1 MALDS
6 LSAAIGLNRSPNK
19 LEYAHFESP
28 SELPVVLLAQCSFY
42 QCEIE
47 MPFVFNKNIDVQV
60 LARPQESE
68 APGQDPGHH
77 YLEKLP
83 WLILMQIP
91 TQLGA
96 LPWREQQY
104 SPPHP
109 RHLALKTPLERNN
122 LPSQAGPKL

>member
-6 LSAAIGLNRSPNK
+6 PSTSVGLDCSPNK
-19 LEYAHFESP
+19 LEYVHFESP

-47 MPFVFNKNIDVQV
+47 MLFVFDKNTDVQV
-60 LARPQESE
+60 LTGPQESE
-68 APGQDPGHH
+68 SPGQDPGHH

-96 LPWREQQY
+96 LAWREQ
-104 SPPHP
+104 
-109 RHLALKTPLERNN
+109 
-122 LPSQAGPKL
+122 